1 MPSLADFES
10 QDPIAWCPGC
20 GNFGILVAVKQAL
33 VDLKLEPYQVLMV
46 SGIGQAAKLPHYL
59 KCNTFNGLHGRT
71 LPVAT
76 AAKIANHKL
85 KVIAVSGDGDAYG
98 EGGNHFLHALRRN
111 IDITYLVHNNQVYGL
126 TKGQASPTSEM
137 GYVTKTT
144 PFGVFP
150 PAINPLAMAII
161 YNVGFVARGFAGD
174 IKQLSQLINSAVRHK
189 GFSLVDILQPCVTFN
204 KINTFK
210 WYKYRIYNV
219 NEDPKYDPYNQ
230 THALQKSMEWG
241 ERIPTGI
248 FYLSNRKGY
257 IEQLPQIKELP
268 LVDQRVATD
277 KFKRLIE
284 EFY

>member
-1 MPSLADFES
+1 MPKIEDFES
-10 QDPIAWCPGC
+10 KDPIAWCPGC
-20 GNFGILVAVKQAL
+20 GNFGILEAVKQAL

-59 KCNTFNGLHGRT
+59 KCNTFNGLHGRV

-76 AAKIANHKL
+76 GAKIANHKL
-85 KVIAVSGDGDAYG
+85 TVIGVSGDGDAYG

-111 IDITYLVHNNQVYGL
+111 INITYLVHNNQVYGL
-126 TKGQASPTSEM
+126 TKGQASPTSDT
-137 GYVTKTT
+137 GFITKTT
-144 PFGVFP
+144 PFGVFSL
-150 PAINPLAMAII
+150 ALNPLAMAII

-174 IKQLSQLINSAVRHK
+174 SKQLAQLINSAIRHK

-204 KINTFK
+204 KVNTFK

-219 NEDPKYDPYNQ
+219 NEDRKYDPYNQ
-230 THALQKSMEWG
+230 TMALQKSMEWG

-248 FYLSNRKGY
+248 FYLGNRKGY
-257 IEQLPQIKELP
+257 IEQLPQIKEMV
-268 LVDQRVATD
+268 LVEQKILTD
-277 KFKRLIE
+277 KFKRLFE